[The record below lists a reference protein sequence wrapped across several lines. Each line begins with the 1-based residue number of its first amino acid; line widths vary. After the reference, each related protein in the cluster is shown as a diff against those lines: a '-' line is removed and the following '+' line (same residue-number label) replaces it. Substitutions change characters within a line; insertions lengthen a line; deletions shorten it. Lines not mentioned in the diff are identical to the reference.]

1 MPQPSRVVPG
11 LLPEAGV
18 PSPPAR
24 RRSPWAVPALLTL
37 VFVPGQVPAQGA
49 DVKSGHPLGLPAV
62 VVPKDNPQT
71 PAKIALG
78 KQLYFDRRLSADNT
92 VSCADCHNPAK
103 GFSNGEQFAT
113 GIKGQKG
120 GRNSPTVL
128 NAAYQSF
135 QFWDGRAGS
144 LEQQALGPIANP
156 IEMGL
161 PLPEMEQRLNA
172 IPGYKTQFQQVFG
185 VTEVRASEVAKA
197 IASYERTVLS
207 GNAPYDHFQ
216 QGEVEAMSEQAR
228 AGMKLFFGKA
238 NCAACHAGPNFT
250 DNAFHNI
257 GIGMDKPEPDVGRE
271 AISKLEGDRGS
282 FKTPTVRDVAKSAP
296 YMHDGSLKT
305 LAEVVEH
312 YDKGGHA
319 NPWLDEELF
328 PLKLTTAEKAALVK
342 FLEEG
347 LSSPATHDHD
357 PPKLPQ

>member
-11 LLPEAGV
+11 QSPEAVVSPRRSLAWRLLFVPASLALSLLPGPIA
-18 PSPPAR
+18 
-24 RRSPWAVPALLTL
+24 TH
-37 VFVPGQVPAQGA
+37 GA
-49 DVKSGHPLGLPAV
+49 DTKSGHPLGLPAV
-62 VVPKDNPQT
+62 MAPRDNPQT
-71 PAKIALG
+71 APKIALG

-92 VSCADCHNPAK
+92 VSCADCHNPAR

-120 GRNSPTVL
+120 GRNSPTVI
-128 NAAYQSF
+128 NTAFQKF

-161 PLPEMEQRLNA
+161 PLPEMEKRLNA
-172 IPGYKTQFQQVFG
+172 IPGYKALFKQVFG
-185 VTEVRASEVAKA
+185 VDQIRADEVAKA

-207 GNAPYDHFQ
+207 GNSPYDHFQ
-216 QGEVEAMSEQAR
+216 QGEVEALSEQAR

-238 NCAACHAGPNFT
+238 NCAACHSGPNFT

-257 GIGMDKPEPDVGRE
+257 GIGMDRKDPDVGRE

-282 FKTPTVRDVAKSAP
+282 FKTPTIRDIAKSGP

-312 YDKGGHA
+312 YDKGGTS

-328 PLKLTTAEKAALVK
+328 PLKLSADEKAALVK
-342 FLEEG
+342 FMEEG

-357 PPKLPQ
+357 PPKLPE